1 MSCLDPNNFS
11 NINDLHQL
19 IEKSNFF
26 CISITKKIDNNFSAN
41 DFMVDMKDFPQKWV
55 SIKTLANYE
64 IKDFSQEDELEN
76 IELEENYKRK
86 KEDLSVKLL
95 VKIVLY
101 AVLMF

>member
-1 MSCLDPNNFS
+1 
-11 NINDLHQL
+11 
-19 IEKSNFF
+19 
-26 CISITKKIDNNFSAN
+26 
-41 DFMVDMKDFPQKWV
+41 MVDMKDFPQKWV